1 MEVKELTIFAL
12 NLPFVKNH
20 SDIWGNDDLL
30 RVAYDLAV
38 HVKKNGVSSKETVV
52 SNVVEAVSLVVD
64 ELVKS
69 DPEKSKNLK
78 DYVVNYVPSLLLA
91 SSLFDN
97 GVSHFLRKL
106 FCYCVSVDNLSEKL
120 GNLAEK
126 VSEEV
131 KEVAAE
137 VVAKVSE
144 EVKEVAAKVSE
155 EVKEVAVKVAEKKKS
170 LYIYQG

>member
-1 MEVKELTIFAL
+1 MEVKDLTAFAL

-20 SDIWGNDDLL
+20 SNVWENDDLL

-38 HVKKNGVSSKETVV
+38 HVKKNGVSLKETVV
-52 SNVVEAVSLVVD
+52 SNVVEAVSLVID

-78 DYVVNYVPSLLLA
+78 DYVVNSVPSLLLA

-97 GVSHFLRKL
+97 GVSHFLKKL
-106 FCYCVSVDNLSEKL
+106 FCYCVSVDNGFSEK
-120 GNLAEK
+120 
-126 VSEEV
+126 V
-131 KEVAAE
+131 KEVAEE

-144 EVKEVAAKVSE
+144 KVVE
-155 EVKEVAVKVAEKKKS
+155 EVKGVAEKVSEKKKS
-170 LYIYQG
+170 V